1 MNKLLHTPLTVHN
14 VELANRLVMPPMAT
28 GKTPDGTVQDDLLAY
43 YDARSKGG
51 CIGLIVTEHAYI
63 SPEGKAHEGQLSV
76 SRDTD
81 IPGLTKLVETIH
93 KNNTR
98 VIAQINH
105 AGSAAMEEI
114 TGYPAIS
121 ASVTAQSEYARKS
134 EKPVREMTVDD
145 MHTVAK
151 KFAEAALRVK
161 EAGFDGVE
169 IHAAHGYLLDQFY
182 SPLGNKRTDAY
193 GGDLDGRIHLL
204 LDVIRAVREAVGAD
218 YLVALRL
225 GASDYTESG
234 ATIDDAVYACKKF
247 EEAGVDLLDIS
258 GGFCGFTVK
267 GHTDPGYFADASSAI
282 RKAVHVP
289 VILTGGVTKANEAE
303 ALLEEGAAD
312 LIGVG
317 RAIFK
322 DADWAKKEMEE

>member
-121 ASVTAQSEYARKS
+121 ASVTAQSGYARKS
-134 EKPVREMTVDD
+134 EKPVREMTADD

-182 SPLGNKRTDAY
+182 SPLGMMLYHK
-193 GGDLDGRIHLL
+193 
-204 LDVIRAVREAVGAD
+204 
-218 YLVALRL
+218 
-225 GASDYTESG
+225 S
-234 ATIDDAVYACKKF
+234 
-247 EEAGVDLLDIS
+247 
-258 GGFCGFTVK
+258 
-267 GHTDPGYFADASSAI
+267 
-282 RKAVHVP
+282 
-289 VILTGGVTKANEAE
+289 
-303 ALLEEGAAD
+303 
-312 LIGVG
+312 
-317 RAIFK
+317 
-322 DADWAKKEMEE
+322 

>member
-114 TGYPAIS
+114 TGSGNQCERHGTVGVCTQKRKARARNDRGRHAHRCKKVCRS
-121 ASVTAQSEYARKS
+121 RAARKRS
-134 EKPVREMTVDD
+134 
-145 MHTVAK
+145 
-151 KFAEAALRVK
+151 RV
-161 EAGFDGVE
+161 
-169 IHAAHGYLLDQFY
+169 
-182 SPLGNKRTDAY
+182 
-193 GGDLDGRIHLL
+193 
-204 LDVIRAVREAVGAD
+204 
-218 YLVALRL
+218 
-225 GASDYTESG
+225 
-234 ATIDDAVYACKKF
+234 
-247 EEAGVDLLDIS
+247 
-258 GGFCGFTVK
+258 
-267 GHTDPGYFADASSAI
+267 
-282 RKAVHVP
+282 
-289 VILTGGVTKANEAE
+289 
-303 ALLEEGAAD
+303 
-312 LIGVG
+312 
-317 RAIFK
+317 
-322 DADWAKKEMEE
+322 

>member
-1 MNKLLHTPLTVHN
+1 M
-14 VELANRLVMPPMAT
+14 
-28 GKTPDGTVQDDLLAY
+28 
-43 YDARSKGG
+43 
-51 CIGLIVTEHAYI
+51 
-63 SPEGKAHEGQLSV
+63 
-76 SRDTD
+76 
-81 IPGLTKLVETIH
+81 
-93 KNNTR
+93 
-98 VIAQINH
+98 
-105 AGSAAMEEI
+105 
-114 TGYPAIS
+114 
-121 ASVTAQSEYARKS
+121 TA
-134 EKPVREMTVDD
+134 DD

-204 LDVIRAVREAVGAD
+204 LDVIHAVREAVGAD

-247 EEAGVDLLDIS
+247 EKAGVDLLDIS
-258 GGFCGFTVK
+258 GRLQRLYGEKQK
-267 GHTDPGYFADASSAI
+267 GPRFLCRCLLRDSRSRACAGHSD
-282 RKAVHVP
+282 
-289 VILTGGVTKANEAE
+289 GGVTKANEAE

>member
-121 ASVTAQSEYARKS
+121 ASVTAQSGYARKS
-134 EKPVREMTVDD
+134 EKPVREMTADD

-193 GGDLDGRIHLL
+193 GGDLDGRIHLIS
-204 LDVIRAVREAVGAD
+204 DVIHAVREAVGED

-225 GASDYTESG
+225 GACDYTEGG

-258 GGFCGFTVK
+258 GGFNGFTVK
-267 GHTDPGYFADASSAI
+267 SRKGPGFFSDASSAI
-282 RKAVHVP
+282 REAVHVP

>member
-93 KNNTR
+93 KNNTA

-121 ASVTAQSEYARKS
+121 ASVTAQPEYARKS
-134 EKPVREMTVDD
+134 EKPVREMTADD
-145 MHTVAK
+145 MHAVAK

-204 LDVIRAVREAVGAD
+204 LDVIRAVREAV
-218 YLVALRL
+218 
-225 GASDYTESG
+225 
-234 ATIDDAVYACKKF
+234 
-247 EEAGVDLLDIS
+247 
-258 GGFCGFTVK
+258 
-267 GHTDPGYFADASSAI
+267 
-282 RKAVHVP
+282 HVP

-303 ALLEEGAAD
+303 VLLEEGAAD

>member
-51 CIGLIVTEHAYI
+51 YIDSSSPNTPTSAPRARRTRASSPFHATPI
-63 SPEGKAHEGQLSV
+63 FRALQSLWRPSIKTTPAS
-76 SRDTD
+76 SRRST
-81 IPGLTKLVETIH
+81 
-93 KNNTR
+93 TR
-98 VIAQINH
+98 
-105 AGSAAMEEI
+105 AARQWRKS
-114 TGYPAIS
+114 PAIRQS
-121 ASVTAQSEYARKS
+121 VRASRHSRSMHAKA
-134 EKPVREMTVDD
+134 EKPVREMTADD

-151 KFAEAALRVK
+151 KFSEAALRVK

-204 LDVIRAVREAVGAD
+204 LDVIRTVREAVGED

-247 EEAGVDLLDIS
+247 GKAGVDLLDIS
-258 GGFCGFTVK
+258 GGFNGFTVK
-267 GHTDPGYFADASSAI
+267 NRKGPGFFSDASSAI
-282 RKAVHVP
+282 REAVHVP

>member
-51 CIGLIVTEHAYI
+51 YIGLIVTEHAYI

-93 KNNTR
+93 KSNTR

-105 AGSAAMEEI
+105 AGSAATEEI
-114 TGYPAIS
+114 TGCPAIS
-121 ASVTAQSEYARKS
+121 ASAEPVAGHVRKS

-151 KFAEAALRVK
+151 KFAEAAVRVK

-182 SPLGNKRTDAY
+182 SPLSNKRTDAY
-193 GGDLDGRIHLL
+193 GGDLDGRIHLIS
-204 LDVIRAVREAVGAD
+204 DVIHAVREAVGED

-225 GASDYTESG
+225 GACDYTEGG

-247 EEAGVDLLDIS
+247 EEAGIDLLDIS
-258 GGFCGFTVK
+258 GGFNGFTVK
-267 GHTDPGYFADASSAI
+267 NRKGPGFFADASSAI
-282 RKAVHVP
+282 REAVHVP
-289 VILTGGVTKANEAE
+289 VILTGGVTKASEAE

-322 DADWAKKEMEE
+322 DADWAKKEMAE

>member
-51 CIGLIVTEHAYI
+51 YIGLIVTEHAYV

-105 AGSAAMEEI
+105 AG
-114 TGYPAIS
+114 
-121 ASVTAQSEYARKS
+121 
-134 EKPVREMTVDD
+134 
-145 MHTVAK
+145 
-151 KFAEAALRVK
+151 
-161 EAGFDGVE
+161 
-169 IHAAHGYLLDQFY
+169 
-182 SPLGNKRTDAY
+182 
-193 GGDLDGRIHLL
+193 
-204 LDVIRAVREAVGAD
+204 
-218 YLVALRL
+218 
-225 GASDYTESG
+225 G

-247 EEAGVDLLDIS
+247 EKAGVDLLDIS

-267 GHTDPGYFADASSAI
+267 NRKGPGFFSDASSAI
-282 RKAVHVP
+282 REAVHVP

-303 ALLEEGAAD
+303 VLLEEGAAD

>member
-1 MNKLLHTPLTVHN
+1 M
-14 VELANRLVMPPMAT
+14 
-28 GKTPDGTVQDDLLAY
+28 QDDLLAY

-51 CIGLIVTEHAYI
+51 CIGLIVTEHAYV

-93 KNNTR
+93 KNNPL
-98 VIAQINH
+98 IAQINH
-105 AGSAAMEEI
+105 AAACSNGRNHRLSGNQCERHG
-114 TGYPAIS
+114 TVG
-121 ASVTAQSEYARKS
+121 VCTQKRKARARNDRGRHAHRQK
-134 EKPVREMTVDD
+134 VCR
-145 MHTVAK
+145 
-151 KFAEAALRVK
+151 AALSK

-225 GASDYTESG
+225 GASDYTEGG

-247 EEAGVDLLDIS
+247 EKAGVDLLDIS
-258 GGFCGFTVK
+258 GGFNGFTVK
-267 GHTDPGYFADASSAI
+267 NRNSPGFFADASSAI
-282 RKAVHVP
+282 REAVHVP
-289 VILTGGVTKANEAE
+289 VILTGGVTKRTKPKHCLRKAPPTSSA
-303 ALLEEGAAD
+303 
-312 LIGVG
+312 
-317 RAIFK
+317 
-322 DADWAKKEMEE
+322 

>member
-121 ASVTAQSEYARKS
+121 ASVTAQPEYARKS
-134 EKPVREMTVDD
+134 EKPVREMTADD

-204 LDVIRAVREAVGAD
+204 LDVIHAVREAVGAD
-218 YLVALRL
+218 YLVAL
-225 GASDYTESG
+225 
-234 ATIDDAVYACKKF
+234 DDAVYACKKF
-247 EEAGVDLLDIS
+247 EKAGVDLLDIS
-258 GGFCGFTVK
+258 GGFNGFTVK
-267 GHTDPGYFADASSAI
+267 NRKGPGFFADASSAI
-282 RKAVHVP
+282 REAVHVP

>member
-1 MNKLLHTPLTVHN
+1 MNKLLHTPLTAHN

-51 CIGLIVTEHAYI
+51 CIGLVVTEHAYI

-121 ASVTAQSEYARKS
+121 ASVTAQSGYARKS
-134 EKPVREMTVDD
+134 EKPVREMTADD

-193 GGDLDGRIHLL
+193 GG
-204 LDVIRAVREAVGAD
+204 
-218 YLVALRL
+218 
-225 GASDYTESG
+225 
-234 ATIDDAVYACKKF
+234 F
-247 EEAGVDLLDIS
+247 N
-258 GGFCGFTVK
+258 GFTVK
-267 GHTDPGYFADASSAI
+267 NRKGPGFFSDASSAI
-282 RKAVHVP
+282 REAVHVP

-322 DADWAKKEMEE
+322 DADWAKKEMAE

>member
-105 AGSAAMEEI
+105 AGSAQWRKS
-114 TGYPAIS
+114 PAIRQS
-121 ASVTAQSEYARKS
+121 VRASRHSRSMHAKAKS
-134 EKPVREMTVDD
+134 PC
-145 MHTVAK
+145 AK
-151 KFAEAALRVK
+151 
-161 EAGFDGVE
+161 
-169 IHAAHGYLLDQFY
+169 
-182 SPLGNKRTDAY
+182 
-193 GGDLDGRIHLL
+193 
-204 LDVIRAVREAVGAD
+204 
-218 YLVALRL
+218 
-225 GASDYTESG
+225 
-234 ATIDDAVYACKKF
+234 
-247 EEAGVDLLDIS
+247 
-258 GGFCGFTVK
+258 
-267 GHTDPGYFADASSAI
+267 
-282 RKAVHVP
+282 
-289 VILTGGVTKANEAE
+289 
-303 ALLEEGAAD
+303 
-312 LIGVG
+312 
-317 RAIFK
+317 
-322 DADWAKKEMEE
+322 

>member
-81 IPGLTKLVETIH
+81 IPGLTKLVVTIH

-121 ASVTAQSEYARKS
+121 ASAEPVAGHVRKS
-134 EKPVREMTVDD
+134 EKPVREMTIDD
-145 MHTVAK
+145 IHTVAK

-204 LDVIRAVREAVGAD
+204 LDVIRAVREAVGTD

-225 GASDYTESG
+225 GATTTPRAARQSTTRYTPAKNSRKP
-234 ATIDDAVYACKKF
+234 ASTCSIFPAA
-247 EEAGVDLLDIS
+247 S
-258 GGFCGFTVK
+258 
-267 GHTDPGYFADASSAI
+267 ADS
-282 RKAVHVP
+282 R
-289 VILTGGVTKANEAE
+289 
-303 ALLEEGAAD
+303 
-312 LIGVG
+312 
-317 RAIFK
+317 
-322 DADWAKKEMEE
+322 

>member
-43 YDARSKGG
+43 YDVRSKGG
-51 CIGLIVTEHAYI
+51 CIGLIVTEHAYV

-134 EKPVREMTVDD
+134 ESPC
-145 MHTVAK
+145 AK
-151 KFAEAALRVK
+151 
-161 EAGFDGVE
+161 
-169 IHAAHGYLLDQFY
+169 
-182 SPLGNKRTDAY
+182 
-193 GGDLDGRIHLL
+193 
-204 LDVIRAVREAVGAD
+204 
-218 YLVALRL
+218 
-225 GASDYTESG
+225 
-234 ATIDDAVYACKKF
+234 
-247 EEAGVDLLDIS
+247 
-258 GGFCGFTVK
+258 
-267 GHTDPGYFADASSAI
+267 
-282 RKAVHVP
+282 
-289 VILTGGVTKANEAE
+289 
-303 ALLEEGAAD
+303 
-312 LIGVG
+312 
-317 RAIFK
+317 
-322 DADWAKKEMEE
+322 